1 MDVLGQ
7 LPATAFVHACGL
19 VFSVTILLC
28 YGLAVGYG
36 HVPAWL
42 PMISDCAVQPPEKY
56 PFRVG
61 IIFGASLIAAQV
73 LLVFGESKQRSRC
86 SLVMGLIGAFCLSVV
101 GAVNEDENNTVHSS
115 ELWPLLLPSSP
126 TPRVTCSPLRSN
138 TFASC
143 DRRSGYTLYCP
154 LPL

>member
-19 VFSVTILLC
+19 VFSATILLC

-42 PMISDCAVQPPEKY
+42 PMISDCAVHPPEKY

-61 IIFGASLIAAQV
+61 FILGASLMAAEV
-73 LLVFGESKQRSRC
+73 VLVFGAAKQRSRC
-86 SLVMGLIGAFCLSVV
+86 SLALGLIGALCLSVV

-115 ELWPLLLPSSP
+115 EL
-126 TPRVTCSPLRSN
+126 
-138 TFASC
+138 F
-143 DRRSGYTLYCP
+143 DP
-154 LPL
+154 LPPIDY